1 MNRLVTGEAVTI
13 DLRVARLGSRI
24 IAGLI
29 DLALQAVV
37 LVVTAWAAFTTV
49 APGDE
54 ALASALYL
62 TVVVLVVVG
71 YPTTTETLWRGRSIG
86 KAAMGLRVVRDDG
99 GPIRFRHAFVRALL
113 GAVVERPGALLAV
126 PGMISMLVSGRSK
139 RLGDLLAGTVVL
151 QERIPPGAAVPVMMP
166 PQLAGWAATLD
177 LSSFEDA
184 LALAVRQFL
193 GRARELSPQARERIC
208 SQLAASVYAV
218 VTPPPPPGTH
228 PWAYLSAVLAE
239 RTARARWQAERTAGA
254 QWQAERTA
262 GAQWPLAGAGTPPA
276 QPAPPWGAGQPWTS
290 GQPWAAHQGQGI
302 QPGPDGQPGA
312 AQPWAAQPGA
322 GQPRGRESWVAR
334 PSDPDDVAEA
344 PAPSPF
350 VPPS

>member
-29 DLALQAVV
+29 DLVLQAVV
-37 LVVTAWAAFTTV
+37 LVVIAWAAFTTV

-62 TVVVLVVVG
+62 AVVVLVVVG

-113 GAVVERPGALLAV
+113 GAVVERPGALLAI

-166 PQLAGWAATLD
+166 PQLAGWAAALD
-177 LSSFEDA
+177 LSSFEDT

-193 GRARELSPQARERIC
+193 GRARELSPQACERIG
-208 SQLAASVYAV
+208 SHLAASVYAV

-254 QWQAERTA
+254 QW
-262 GAQWPLAGAGTPPA
+262 PLAGAGTSPA

-290 GQPWAAHQGQGI
+290 GQPWPAHQGWGI
-302 QPGPDGQPGA
+302 QPGPDGQPWTAQPGA
-312 AQPWAAQPGA
+312 AQPRAGQPGA
-322 GQPRGRESWVAR
+322 AQPRGRESWVAR

-344 PAPSPF
+344 PTPSPF